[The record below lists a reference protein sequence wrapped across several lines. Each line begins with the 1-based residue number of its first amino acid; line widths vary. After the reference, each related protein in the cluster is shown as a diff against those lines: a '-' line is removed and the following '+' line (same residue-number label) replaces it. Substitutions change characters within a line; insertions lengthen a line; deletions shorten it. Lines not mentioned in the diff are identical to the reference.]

1 MRSKIGGCRSISFL
15 PPTSPQR
22 ACQHLPNTPWDPGS
36 LFLLTPGTFKSRP
49 GIAYKYGRKSNLR
62 EQSLDLHSTTYKSSL
77 LLGKSFIL
85 LKVFLIFNRNNATTL
100 HAHGEPRHTL
110 EILWVQFQTVPDHFN
125 KARIVIKWATWIF
138 GVLVHIKKNSKVIF
152 TQ

>member
-1 MRSKIGGCRSISFL
+1 MRSKIGGAGLLASC
-15 PPTSPQR
+15 PPPHPREPASTG
-22 ACQHLPNTPWDPGS
+22 NTPWDPGS

-49 GIAYKYGRKSNLR
+49 GIAHKYGRKSNLR
-62 EQSLDLHSTTYKSSL
+62 EQSLDPHSTTYKSSL

-110 EILWVQFQTVPDHFN
+110 EILWVQFQIT
-125 KARIVIKWATWIF
+125 AIKQI
-138 GVLVHIKKNSKVIF
+138 L
-152 TQ
+152 